1 MKECEGKII
10 KIKKGYYKFES
21 PEVTIENI
29 DENGNTELE
38 RACAL
43 YTSMLLRH
51 GANIHYVVKTAKKID
66 DGITSFV
73 SAMCRVLNK
82 YDEIKETLECP
93 KCGGRLVKDG
103 GCSKCIDCGESM
115 CG

>member
-1 MKECEGKII
+1 MKESSGKII
-10 KIKKGYYKFES
+10 KVKKGHYKFEG
-21 PEVTIENI
+21 EGITIDKL
-29 DENGNTELE
+29 DETGNSELE

-51 GANIHYVVKTAKKID
+51 GAVMHYVIKTAKKID

-82 YDEIKETLECP
+82 YDEVKEELVCECGGKIIKE
-93 KCGGRLVKDG
+93 G
-103 GCSKCIDCGESM
+103 GCEKCLDCGKSKCS
-115 CG
+115 

>member
-82 YDEIKETLECP
+82 YDEVKEELVCECGGKIIKE
-93 KCGGRLVKDG
+93 G
-103 GCSKCIDCGESM
+103 GCEKCLDCGKSKCS
-115 CG
+115 